1 MYSHILVFILLF
13 RSPGHGAFLLIKGSY
28 EASHPCPLD
37 EQNVLHATFRSNYGL
52 IFFHKLYLQAAGVS
66 VEVKV
71 CVSLSIYWSI
81 IIYLDSTLI
90 SHKKREQTIESKIFH
105 ATQRTNLNKQC
116 QRCNCCLKGGCST
129 LYSSVMNIQKQILN
143 HQQLQCCWVFSFLFL
158 KWFTTV
164 PLSVFQSPH

>member
-71 CVSLSIYWSI
+71 CVSLSIYLL
-81 IIYLDSTLI
+81 IYHHLSRLYTDFSQEERTDNRKQDFPCHPENKL
-90 SHKKREQTIESKIFH
+90 KQTVSE
-105 ATQRTNLNKQC
+105 
-116 QRCNCCLKGGCST
+116 
-129 LYSSVMNIQKQILN
+129 M
-143 HQQLQCCWVFSFLFL
+143 
-158 KWFTTV
+158 
-164 PLSVFQSPH
+164 